1 MVDFYHDLGIIIKHC
16 STVIVSA
23 EWLIDLFK
31 QLIIIPPF
39 DETVRSEIRSLS
51 IFKPLQQLSLL
62 ALFIYLF
69 IWHPTV
75 KLQQQKCKI
84 SSKRDVAR
92 RPKRNYKK
100 PPRITGFLVTLLSN
114 KLKKLWILKK
124 GNFLVFVR
132 QLGRRYAWPAPIETS
147 YFIQGPYNLHYLL
160 FSGIGALFCHHLY
173 CFPSQSQTLFGI
185 GVGGP
190 RRYA

>member
-51 IFKPLQQLSLL
+51 VFKPLKQLSLL

-69 IWHPTV
+69 I
-75 KLQQQKCKI
+75 I
-84 SSKRDVAR
+84 
-92 RPKRNYKK
+92 
-100 PPRITGFLVTLLSN
+100 F
-114 KLKKLWILKK
+114 
-124 GNFLVFVR
+124 
-132 QLGRRYAWPAPIETS
+132 
-147 YFIQGPYNLHYLL
+147 
-160 FSGIGALFCHHLY
+160 
-173 CFPSQSQTLFGI
+173 
-185 GVGGP
+185 
-190 RRYA
+190 